1 MWRAAIC
8 DRIDALISYISAT
21 QSGILWLWPGDAL
34 GLDMTTDTRLYMC
47 SVVLL

>member
-21 QSGILWLWPGDAL
+21 RSGILWLWPGEVL
-34 GLDMTTDTRLYMC
+34 GLETTTDTTPYEF
-47 SVVLL
+47 SAA